1 VVETIGGPA
10 ASGTVTTPFTTISP
24 GCRGVSTPAEE
35 EGAACGRLHPTNDN
49 TTQSWY
55 TCSMKQTLLVK
66 LALEPEEHS
75 ALLRTLEAFN
85 AACNAIADVAFL
97 QRVANKLALQP
108 LVYYDVRERF
118 GLSSQ
123 MAIRAIAKVSEAYK
137 RDKRVKPTFRTHGAM
152 TYDQRICSFPS
163 PDRVSLLTLD
173 GRVIVPFR
181 FGAYADGMLQQTR
194 GQCDLLYRKRTHT
207 FFLAITVDAPEPTPD
222 EASDYLGVDLG
233 VMTLAAT
240 SDGEFLNH
248 STGPKHAHINQVRA
262 RYSRFRQKL
271 QQKGTKSAKRLIRR
285 RGAREKRFA
294 RDVNHCLSKALVQT
308 AKGTPRGI
316 ALEDLKGIRE
326 RAGKT
331 VRKRQRRVLHSW
343 AFFQLRAF
351 IAYKA
356 ALVGVPVVYVN
367 PAYTSQTCS
376 RCGHCEKANRRSQAR
391 FLCQNPLCGFSAHAD
406 LNAAVNIRARSRAAV
421 IPPDAAPLAG

>member
-1 VVETIGGPA
+1 
-10 ASGTVTTPFTTISP
+10 
-24 GCRGVSTPAEE
+24 
-35 EGAACGRLHPTNDN
+35 
-49 TTQSWY
+49 
-55 TCSMKQTLLVK
+55 MKQTLLVK
-66 LALEPEEHS
+66 LAPSLEDHA

-85 AACNAIADVAFL
+85 TACNTIAVVAYEH
-97 QRVANKLALQP
+97 RVANKLRLQP
-108 LVYYDVRERF
+108 LVYYDIREQL

-123 MAIRAIAKVSEAYK
+123 MVIRAIAKVSEAYK
-137 RDKRVKPTFRTHGAM
+137 RDRKIMPTFRLHGAM

-181 FGAYADGMLQQTR
+181 FGTYAEGMLQRTR
-194 GQCDLLYRKRTHT
+194 GQCDLLYRTRSDT

-248 STGPKHAHINQVRA
+248 STGPKHAPINQVRA
-262 RYSRFRQKL
+262 RCSRFRQTL
-271 QQKGTKSAKRLIRR
+271 QKKGTKSAKRLIRQ
-285 RGAREKRFA
+285 RGSREKRFS
-294 RDVNHCLSKALVQT
+294 RDINHCLSKALVGT
-308 AKGTPRGI
+308 AKGTSRGI
-316 ALEDLKGIRE
+316 ALEDLTHIRE
-326 RAGKT
+326 RAKGT

-356 ALVGVPVVYVN
+356 ALTGVPVVYVN

-376 RCGHCEKANRRSQAR
+376 QCGHCEKANRRSQAK
-391 FLCQNPLCGFSAHAD
+391 FLCVSCGYSAHAD

-421 IPPDAAPLAG
+421 IPPDAAALAG